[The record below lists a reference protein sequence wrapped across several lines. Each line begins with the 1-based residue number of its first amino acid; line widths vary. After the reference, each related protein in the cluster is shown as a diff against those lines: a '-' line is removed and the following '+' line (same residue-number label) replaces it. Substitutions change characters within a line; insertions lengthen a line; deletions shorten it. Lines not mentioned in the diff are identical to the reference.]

1 MERDVAAVTKKR
13 LPQRIKRLYL
23 LQAQA
28 INDELKPYGL
38 ARSQWQ
44 VLSDVRRAGSMT
56 QKELQGLLQVEPAT
70 LTCIVDTLVAKGWL
84 ERLGHETDKRVKVVR
99 FTAEGE
105 KRWESIPDVVDIV
118 ERRMAE
124 GVSERDLRALDR
136 VVERMT
142 DNLGR
147 RPAE

>member
-1 MERDVAAVTKKR
+1 MVTEAKKR

-28 INDELKPYGL
+28 INDELKAHGL

-44 VLSDVRRAGSMT
+44 VLSHVRTAGQLA
-56 QKELQGLLQVEPAT
+56 QKELQALLEVEPAT
-70 LTCIVDTLVAKGWL
+70 LTCIIDTLVTKGWL

-99 FTAEGE
+99 LTAEGE
-105 KRWESIPDVVDIV
+105 RRWESIPDVVDIV

-124 GVSERDLRALDR
+124 GVSERDLRTLDR

-147 RPAE
+147 RQAD